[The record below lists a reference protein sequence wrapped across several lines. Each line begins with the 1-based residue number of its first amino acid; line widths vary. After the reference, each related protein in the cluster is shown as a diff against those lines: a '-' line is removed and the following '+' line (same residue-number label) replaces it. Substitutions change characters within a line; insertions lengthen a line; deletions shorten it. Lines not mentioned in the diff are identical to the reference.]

1 MIDKNKDNNTLKTNL
16 YLEGGDINVLKDA
29 IAFLQKEYHIKK
41 DKLKVLRQELSKTKK
56 SFKTQL
62 DEYQKEIKLTMDK
75 ENDIEQLFSKISK
88 MKKKRAIMIKN
99 GFNNK
104 FYLYLLEISTNKKKE
119 KILQYY
125 FSLIFLENK
134 QENRSVKE
142 LIEILRDK
150 DEIKNLLSYSYK
162 IYCDLRAEDEK
173 KYYDLK
179 NKFNSYI
186 LELKELDMEY
196 PFYELFE
203 SIKIIFDIIEYEKD
217 IKENN
222 NMLNK
227 LIEKKNSKFL
237 EIKSIELKIRNYYKN
252 IKKVHSHIKII
263 HSFYE
268 NLKGQNTTIDQQ
280 SLKELIDNIEE
291 YKKLNFDYNRTNS
304 NFDAITSLTF
314 GTYYTQSEDSSIKSS
329 NLGSKNGANILNN
342 KLTKLNNENSIK
354 DSSLNNMYDS
364 LNSGFNNHN
373 INENFKNN
381 NVVVTINEKNINK
394 FNNNKNVRNP
404 KINQNINN
412 KNKKEIQ
419 SSILSKENYRNLPK
433 GNNSGN
439 IENKIM
445 NKNNNNY
452 VEINYKN
459 KKENLSIIKTNK
471 NKNESQKHN
480 NKKKC
485 YSDCFKNMEKIFKN
499 NDDNKGNSH
508 YTENKAEEEED
519 TENKKTDNNF
529 SNLHML
535 GSKINQLKYRE
546 PDESVEMTMPKES
559 ANNNYNIVNTEY
571 NLNDSSVCEEMVS
584 FNYGIANNLARNTT
598 NDYINKIGTQN
609 NVIYSKEL
617 YKNKYFMR
625 RNHIFDKLKIEK
637 SVDSSNCCMSCT

>member
-1 MIDKNKDNNTLKTNL
+1 MIDKSQNNNNL

-41 DKLKVLRQELSKTKK
+41 DKLKILRQELSKTKK
-56 SFKTQL
+56 SFKNQL
-62 DEYQKEIKLTMDK
+62 EEYQKEIKLTMDK

-88 MKKKRAIMIKN
+88 KKKKRAIMIKN

-104 FYLYLLEISTNKKKE
+104 FYSYLLEISTNKKKE

-179 NKFNSYI
+179 NKFDSYI
-186 LELKELDMEY
+186 LELKELDMEF

-203 SIKIIFDIIEYEKD
+203 SIKIIFEIIEYEKD

-237 EIKSIELKIRNYYKN
+237 EIKSIEMKIRNYYKN

-263 HSFYE
+263 HSFYD
-268 NLKGQNTTIDQQ
+268 NLKGQNSNIDQQ

-329 NLGSKNGANILNN
+329 NLGSKNGANIINN
-342 KLTKLNNENSIK
+342 KLTKLNKENSIK
-354 DSSLNNMYDS
+354 DSSINNNMYDS
-364 LNSGFNNHN
+364 LNSGFNSHN
-373 INENFKNN
+373 LNDNFKSNN
-381 NVVVTINEKNINK
+381 IVITINEKDINK
-394 FNNNKNVRNP
+394 FNKTVKNQ
-404 KINQNINN
+404 KINQKINN
-412 KNKKEIQ
+412 KNKTENR
-419 SSILSKENYRNLPK
+419 SSIYTKENYKNLTK
-433 GNNSGN
+433 GNSNGN
-439 IENKIM
+439 IDNKNSNKI
-445 NKNNNNY
+445 NNNNF

-459 KKENLSIIKTNK
+459 KKENLSKIKTNK
-471 NKNESQKHN
+471 NKFEIKIDNS
-480 NKKKC
+480 KKN
-485 YSDCFKNMEKIFKN
+485 YISDCLINKEESPKN

-508 YTENKAEEEED
+508 NSKIKTEEEED
-519 TENKKTDNNF
+519 ADNKKTNNNF

-559 ANNNYNIVNTEY
+559 TNNNYNIVNTEY
-571 NLNDSSVCEEMVS
+571 SLNDSSVCEEMVS
-584 FNYGIANNLARNTT
+584 CNYGNANSLARNTT
-598 NDYINKIGTQN
+598 NDYINKIGSKN
-609 NVIYSKEL
+609 NVVFSKEL

-637 SVDSSNCCMSCT
+637 SVDSSTCCMSCT

>member
-1 MIDKNKDNNTLKTNL
+1 MIDKNQNNNNL
-16 YLEGGDINVLKDA
+16 YLEGGDINILKDA

-41 DKLKVLRQELSKTKK
+41 DKLKILREELSKTKK
-56 SFKTQL
+56 SFKNQL
-62 DEYQKEIKLTMDK
+62 DEYQKEIKLTIDK
-75 ENDIEQLFSKISK
+75 ENDIEQLLSKISK
-88 MKKKRAIMIKN
+88 KKKKRAIMIKN

-162 IYCDLRAEDEK
+162 IYCDLRVEDEK
-173 KYYDLK
+173 RYYDLK
-179 NKFNSYI
+179 NKFDSYI

-203 SIKIIFDIIEYEKD
+203 SIKIIFEIIEYEKE

-263 HSFYE
+263 HSFYD

-329 NLGSKNGANILNN
+329 NLGSKNGANLNN

-354 DSSLNNMYDS
+354 DCSINNNIYDS
-364 LNSGFNNHN
+364 LNSGFNSYNL
-373 INENFKNN
+373 NEKVKNN
-381 NVVVTINEKNINK
+381 NIVITINEKNVNKINK
-394 FNNNKNVRNP
+394 TVKNP
-404 KINQNINN
+404 KINQKINY
-412 KNKKEIQ
+412 KNKKENK
-419 SSILSKENYRNLPK
+419 SSIYNIENYKNLPK
-433 GNNSGN
+433 GNNNNGN

-445 NKNNNNY
+445 NKINNNNF
-452 VEINYKN
+452 VEISYKN
-459 KKENLSIIKTNK
+459 KKENLSKLKTNK
-471 NKNESQKHN
+471 NKFEIKKDNSKKNYISDCLN
-480 NKKKC
+480 NKEDN
-485 YSDCFKNMEKIFKN
+485 SKN
-499 NDDNKGNSH
+499 NEDNNGNSH
-508 YTENKAEEEED
+508 NKENKTEEEED

-559 ANNNYNIVNTEY
+559 TNNNYNIISTEY
-571 NLNDSSVCEEMVS
+571 NLNESSVCEEMNS
-584 FNYGIANNLARNTT
+584 FNYGIANSLARNTT
-598 NDYINKIGTQN
+598 NDYINKIGSKN
-609 NVIYSKEL
+609 NVVFSKEL

-637 SVDSSNCCMSCT
+637 SVDSSTCCMSCT

>member
-1 MIDKNKDNNTLKTNL
+1 MIDKNQNNNNL

-41 DKLKVLRQELSKTKK
+41 DKLKILREELSKTKK
-56 SFKTQL
+56 SFKNQL

-88 MKKKRAIMIKN
+88 KKKKRAIMIKN

-173 KYYDLK
+173 RYYDLK
-179 NKFNSYI
+179 NKFDSYI

-203 SIKIIFDIIEYEKD
+203 SIKIIFEIIEYEKD

-222 NMLNK
+222 NMFNK

-237 EIKSIELKIRNYYKN
+237 EIKSIEMKIRNYYKN

-263 HSFYE
+263 HSFYD

-342 KLTKLNNENSIK
+342 KLTKLNKENSIK
-354 DSSLNNMYDS
+354 DSSINNNMYDS

-373 INENFKNN
+373 LNDNFKNN
-381 NVVVTINEKNINK
+381 NIVITINENINK
-394 FNNNKNVRNP
+394 LNKTFKNP
-404 KINQNINN
+404 KINQKINH
-412 KNKKEIQ
+412 KNKTENK
-419 SSILSKENYRNLPK
+419 SSIYTKENYKNLTK
-433 GNNSGN
+433 GNSNGN
-439 IENKIM
+439 IDNKNINKI
-445 NKNNNNY
+445 NNNNF

-459 KKENLSIIKTNK
+459 KKENLSKIKTNK
-471 NKNESQKHN
+471 NKFEI
-480 NKKKC
+480 KKDNSKKN
-485 YSDCFKNMEKIFKN
+485 YISDCLINKEESPKN

-508 YTENKAEEEED
+508 NTKIKTEEEED
-519 TENKKTDNNF
+519 EDNKKTNNNF

-559 ANNNYNIVNTEY
+559 TNNNYNIVNTEY
-571 NLNDSSVCEEMVS
+571 SLNDSSVCEEMVS
-584 FNYGIANNLARNTT
+584 CNYGNANSLARNTT
-598 NDYINKIGTQN
+598 NDYINKIGSKN
-609 NVIYSKEL
+609 NVVFSKEL

-637 SVDSSNCCMSCT
+637 SVDSSTCCMSCT

>member
-1 MIDKNKDNNTLKTNL
+1 
-16 YLEGGDINVLKDA
+16 
-29 IAFLQKEYHIKK
+29 
-41 DKLKVLRQELSKTKK
+41 
-56 SFKTQL
+56 
-62 DEYQKEIKLTMDK
+62 
-75 ENDIEQLFSKISK
+75 
-88 MKKKRAIMIKN
+88 MIKN

-173 KYYDLK
+173 RYYDLK
-179 NKFNSYI
+179 NKFDSYI

-203 SIKIIFDIIEYEKD
+203 SIKIIFEIIEYEKD

-237 EIKSIELKIRNYYKN
+237 EIKSIEMKIRNYYKN

-263 HSFYE
+263 HSFYD

-329 NLGSKNGANILNN
+329 NFGSKNGVNILNN
-342 KLTKLNNENSIK
+342 KLNKINNENSNK
-354 DSSLNNMYDS
+354 DSSINNNMYDS
-364 LNSGFNNHN
+364 LNSGFNCYNL
-373 INENFKNN
+373 NENFKSNN
-381 NVVVTINEKNINK
+381 AVITINEKNINK
-394 FNNNKNVRNP
+394 FNKTVKNQ
-404 KINQNINN
+404 KINQKINN
-412 KNKKEIQ
+412 KNKKDNKN
-419 SSILSKENYRNLPK
+419 SLLTKENYKNLPK
-433 GNNSGN
+433 GNNNGN
-439 IENKIM
+439 IENKII
-445 NKNNNNY
+445 NKINNNNF
-452 VEINYKN
+452 VEINYKT
-459 KKENLSIIKTNK
+459 KKENLSKIKANK
-471 NKNESQKHN
+471 NKVEIKNDNS
-480 NKKKC
+480 KKN
-485 YSDCFKNMEKIFKN
+485 YISDCLKNKVETFKN

-508 YTENKAEEEED
+508 NSENKAEEEED
-519 TENKKTDNNF
+519 IEYKKTDNNF

-559 ANNNYNIVNTEY
+559 TNNNYNIINTEY

-584 FNYGIANNLARNTT
+584 FNANSLARNTT
-598 NDYINKIGTQN
+598 NDYINKIGTKN
-609 NVIYSKEL
+609 NVVFSKEL

-637 SVDSSNCCMSCT
+637 SVDSSTCCMSCT

>member
-1 MIDKNKDNNTLKTNL
+1 MIDKNQNNNNL
-16 YLEGGDINVLKDA
+16 YLEGGDINILKDA

-41 DKLKVLRQELSKTKK
+41 DKLKILREELSKTKK
-56 SFKTQL
+56 SFKNQL

-75 ENDIEQLFSKISK
+75 ENDIEQLLSKISK
-88 MKKKRAIMIKN
+88 KKKKRAIMIKN

-162 IYCDLRAEDEK
+162 IYCDLRVEDEK
-173 KYYDLK
+173 RYYDLK
-179 NKFNSYI
+179 NKFDSYI

-203 SIKIIFDIIEYEKD
+203 SIKIIFEIIEYEKE

-263 HSFYE
+263 HSFYD

-329 NLGSKNGANILNN
+329 NLGSKNGANLNN

-354 DSSLNNMYDS
+354 DCSINNNIYDS
-364 LNSGFNNHN
+364 LNSGFNSYNL
-373 INENFKNN
+373 NENVKNN
-381 NVVVTINEKNINK
+381 NIVITINEKNVNKINK
-394 FNNNKNVRNP
+394 TVKNP
-404 KINQNINN
+404 KINQKINY
-412 KNKKEIQ
+412 KNKKENK
-419 SSILSKENYRNLPK
+419 SSIYNIENYKNLPK
-433 GNNSGN
+433 GNNNNGN

-445 NKNNNNY
+445 NKINNNNF
-452 VEINYKN
+452 VEISYKN
-459 KKENLSIIKTNK
+459 KKENLSKLKTNK
-471 NKNESQKHN
+471 NKFEIKKDNSKNNYISDCLN
-480 NKKKC
+480 NKEDN
-485 YSDCFKNMEKIFKN
+485 SKN
-499 NDDNKGNSH
+499 NEDNNGNSH
-508 YTENKAEEEED
+508 NKENKTEEEED

-559 ANNNYNIVNTEY
+559 TNNNYNIISTEY
-571 NLNDSSVCEEMVS
+571 NLNESSVCEEMNS
-584 FNYGIANNLARNTT
+584 FNYGIANSLARNTT
-598 NDYINKIGTQN
+598 NDYINKIGSKN
-609 NVIYSKEL
+609 NVVFSKEL

-637 SVDSSNCCMSCT
+637 SVDSSTCCMSCT

>member
-1 MIDKNKDNNTLKTNL
+1 MIDKNQNNNNL
-16 YLEGGDINVLKDA
+16 YLEGGDINILKDA

-41 DKLKVLRQELSKTKK
+41 DKLKILREELSKTKK
-56 SFKTQL
+56 SFKNQL
-62 DEYQKEIKLTMDK
+62 DEYQKEIKLTIDK
-75 ENDIEQLFSKISK
+75 ENDIEQLLSKISK
-88 MKKKRAIMIKN
+88 KKKKRAIMIKN

-162 IYCDLRAEDEK
+162 IYCDLRVEDEK
-173 KYYDLK
+173 RYYDLK
-179 NKFNSYI
+179 NKFDSYI

-203 SIKIIFDIIEYEKD
+203 SIKIIFEIIEYEKE

-263 HSFYE
+263 HSFYD

-329 NLGSKNGANILNN
+329 NLGSKNGANLNN

-354 DSSLNNMYDS
+354 DCSINNNIYDS
-364 LNSGFNNHN
+364 LNSGFNSYNL
-373 INENFKNN
+373 NEKVKNN
-381 NVVVTINEKNINK
+381 NIVITINEKNVNKINK
-394 FNNNKNVRNP
+394 TVKNP
-404 KINQNINN
+404 KINQKFNY
-412 KNKKEIQ
+412 KNKKENK
-419 SSILSKENYRNLPK
+419 SSIYNIENYKNLPK
-433 GNNSGN
+433 GNNNNGN

-445 NKNNNNY
+445 NKINNNNF
-452 VEINYKN
+452 VEISYKN
-459 KKENLSIIKTNK
+459 KKENLSKLKTNK
-471 NKNESQKHN
+471 NKFEIKKDNSKKNYISDCLN
-480 NKKKC
+480 NKEDN
-485 YSDCFKNMEKIFKN
+485 SKN
-499 NDDNKGNSH
+499 NEDNNGNSH
-508 YTENKAEEEED
+508 NKENKTEEEED

-559 ANNNYNIVNTEY
+559 TNNNYNIISTEY
-571 NLNDSSVCEEMVS
+571 NLNESSVCEEMNS
-584 FNYGIANNLARNTT
+584 FNYGIANSLARNTT
-598 NDYINKIGTQN
+598 NDYINKIGSKN
-609 NVIYSKEL
+609 NVVFSKEL

-637 SVDSSNCCMSCT
+637 SVDSSTCCMSCT

>member
-1 MIDKNKDNNTLKTNL
+1 MIDKNQTNNNL

-41 DKLKVLRQELSKTKK
+41 DKLKILREELSKTKK
-56 SFKTQL
+56 SFKNQL

-88 MKKKRAIMIKN
+88 KKKKRAIMIKN

-162 IYCDLRAEDEK
+162 IYCDLRVEDEK
-173 KYYDLK
+173 RYYDLK
-179 NKFNSYI
+179 NKFDSYI

-203 SIKIIFDIIEYEKD
+203 SIKIIFEIIEYEKD

-263 HSFYE
+263 HSFYD

-342 KLTKLNNENSIK
+342 KLTKLNKENSIK
-354 DSSLNNMYDS
+354 DSSINNNMYDS
-364 LNSGFNNHN
+364 LNSGFNSHN
-373 INENFKNN
+373 LNDNFKSNNIVITINEN
-381 NVVVTINEKNINK
+381 INK
-394 FNNNKNVRNP
+394 LNKTFKNP
-404 KINQNINN
+404 KINQKINH
-412 KNKKEIQ
+412 KNKTENR
-419 SSILSKENYRNLPK
+419 SSIYTKENYKNLTK
-433 GNNSGN
+433 GNSNGN
-439 IENKIM
+439 IDNKNINKI
-445 NKNNNNY
+445 NNNNF

-459 KKENLSIIKTNK
+459 KKENLSKIKTNK
-471 NKNESQKHN
+471 NKFEI
-480 NKKKC
+480 KKDNSKKN
-485 YSDCFKNMEKIFKN
+485 YISDCLINKEESPKN

-508 YTENKAEEEED
+508 NSKIKTEEEED
-519 TENKKTDNNF
+519 EDNKKTNNNF

-559 ANNNYNIVNTEY
+559 TNNNYNIVNTEY
-571 NLNDSSVCEEMVS
+571 SLNDSSVCEEMVS
-584 FNYGIANNLARNTT
+584 CNYGNANSLARNTT
-598 NDYINKIGTQN
+598 NDYINKIGSKN
-609 NVIYSKEL
+609 NVVFSKEL

-637 SVDSSNCCMSCT
+637 SVDSSTCCMSCT

>member
-1 MIDKNKDNNTLKTNL
+1 MIDKNQNNNNL
-16 YLEGGDINVLKDA
+16 YLEGGDINILKDA

-41 DKLKVLRQELSKTKK
+41 DKLKILREELSKTKK
-56 SFKTQL
+56 SFKNQL

-75 ENDIEQLFSKISK
+75 ENDIEQLLSKISK
-88 MKKKRAIMIKN
+88 KKKKRAIMIKN

-162 IYCDLRAEDEK
+162 IYCDLRVEDEK
-173 KYYDLK
+173 RYYDLK
-179 NKFNSYI
+179 NKFDSYI

-203 SIKIIFDIIEYEKD
+203 SIKIIFEIIEYEKE

-263 HSFYE
+263 HSFYD

-314 GTYYTQSEDSSIKSS
+314 GAYYTQSEDSSIKSS
-329 NLGSKNGANILNN
+329 NLGSKNGANLNN

-354 DSSLNNMYDS
+354 DCSINNNIYDS
-364 LNSGFNNHN
+364 LNSGFNSYNL
-373 INENFKNN
+373 NENVKNN
-381 NVVVTINEKNINK
+381 NIVITINEKNVNKINK
-394 FNNNKNVRNP
+394 TVKNP
-404 KINQNINN
+404 KINQKINY
-412 KNKKEIQ
+412 KNKKENK
-419 SSILSKENYRNLPK
+419 SSIYNIENYKNLPK
-433 GNNSGN
+433 GNNNNGN

-445 NKNNNNY
+445 NKINNNNF
-452 VEINYKN
+452 VEISYKN
-459 KKENLSIIKTNK
+459 KKENLSKLKTNK
-471 NKNESQKHN
+471 NKFEIKKDNSKKNYISDCLN
-480 NKKKC
+480 NKEDN
-485 YSDCFKNMEKIFKN
+485 SKN
-499 NDDNKGNSH
+499 NEDNNGNSH
-508 YTENKAEEEED
+508 NKENKTEEEED

-559 ANNNYNIVNTEY
+559 TNNNYNIISTEY
-571 NLNDSSVCEEMVS
+571 NLNESSVCEEMNS
-584 FNYGIANNLARNTT
+584 FNYGIANSLARNTT
-598 NDYINKIGTQN
+598 NDYINKIGSKN
-609 NVIYSKEL
+609 NVVFSKEL

-637 SVDSSNCCMSCT
+637 SVDSSTCCMSCT

>member
-1 MIDKNKDNNTLKTNL
+1 MIDKNQNNNNL
-16 YLEGGDINVLKDA
+16 YLEGGDINILKDA

-41 DKLKVLRQELSKTKK
+41 DKLKILREELSKTKK
-56 SFKTQL
+56 SFKNQL

-75 ENDIEQLFSKISK
+75 ENDIEQLLSKISK
-88 MKKKRAIMIKN
+88 KKKKRAIMIKN

-162 IYCDLRAEDEK
+162 IYCDLRVEDEK
-173 KYYDLK
+173 RYYDLK
-179 NKFNSYI
+179 NKFDSYI

-203 SIKIIFDIIEYEKD
+203 SIKIIFEIIEYEKE

-263 HSFYE
+263 HSFYD

-329 NLGSKNGANILNN
+329 NLGSKNGANLNN

-354 DSSLNNMYDS
+354 DCSINNNIYDS
-364 LNSGFNNHN
+364 LNSGFNSYNL
-373 INENFKNN
+373 NENVKNN
-381 NVVVTINEKNINK
+381 NIVITINEKNVNKINK
-394 FNNNKNVRNP
+394 TVKNP
-404 KINQNINN
+404 KINQKINY
-412 KNKKEIQ
+412 KNKKENK
-419 SSILSKENYRNLPK
+419 SSIYNIENYKNLPK
-433 GNNSGN
+433 GNNNNGN

-445 NKNNNNY
+445 NKINNNNF
-452 VEINYKN
+452 VEISYKN
-459 KKENLSIIKTNK
+459 KKENLSKLKTNK
-471 NKNESQKHN
+471 NKFEIKKDNSKKNYISDCLN
-480 NKKKC
+480 NKEDN
-485 YSDCFKNMEKIFKN
+485 SKN
-499 NDDNKGNSH
+499 NEDNNGNSH
-508 YTENKAEEEED
+508 NKENKTEEEED

-559 ANNNYNIVNTEY
+559 TNNNYNIISTEY
-571 NLNDSSVCEEMVS
+571 NLNESSVCEEMNS
-584 FNYGIANNLARNTT
+584 FNYGIANSLARNTT
-598 NDYINKIGTQN
+598 NDYINKIGSKN
-609 NVIYSKEL
+609 NVVFSKEL

-637 SVDSSNCCMSCT
+637 SVDSSTCCMSCT

>member
-1 MIDKNKDNNTLKTNL
+1 MIDKNQNNNNL
-16 YLEGGDINVLKDA
+16 YLEGGDINILKDA

-41 DKLKVLRQELSKTKK
+41 DKLKILREELSKTKK
-56 SFKTQL
+56 SFKNQL

-75 ENDIEQLFSKISK
+75 ENDIEQLLSKISK
-88 MKKKRAIMIKN
+88 KKKKRAIMIKN

-162 IYCDLRAEDEK
+162 IYCDLRVEDEK
-173 KYYDLK
+173 RYYDLK
-179 NKFNSYI
+179 NKFDSYI

-203 SIKIIFDIIEYEKD
+203 SIKIIFEIIEYEKE

-263 HSFYE
+263 HSFYD

-314 GTYYTQSEDSSIKSS
+314 GAYYTQSEDSSIKSS
-329 NLGSKNGANILNN
+329 NLGSKNGANLNN

-354 DSSLNNMYDS
+354 DCSINNNIYDS
-364 LNSGFNNHN
+364 LNSGFNSYNL
-373 INENFKNN
+373 NENVKNN
-381 NVVVTINEKNINK
+381 NIVITINEKNVNKINK
-394 FNNNKNVRNP
+394 TVKNP
-404 KINQNINN
+404 KINQKINY
-412 KNKKEIQ
+412 KNKKENK
-419 SSILSKENYRNLPK
+419 SSIYKNLPK
-433 GNNSGN
+433 GNNNNGN

-445 NKNNNNY
+445 NKINNNNF
-452 VEINYKN
+452 VEISYKN
-459 KKENLSIIKTNK
+459 KKENLSKLKTNK
-471 NKNESQKHN
+471 NKFEIKKDNSKKNYISDCLN
-480 NKKKC
+480 NKEDN
-485 YSDCFKNMEKIFKN
+485 SKN
-499 NDDNKGNSH
+499 NEDNNGNSH
-508 YTENKAEEEED
+508 NKENKTEEEED

-559 ANNNYNIVNTEY
+559 TNNNYNIISTEY
-571 NLNDSSVCEEMVS
+571 NLNESSVCEEMNS
-584 FNYGIANNLARNTT
+584 FNYGIANSLARNTT
-598 NDYINKIGTQN
+598 NDYINKIGSKN
-609 NVIYSKEL
+609 NVVFSKEL

-637 SVDSSNCCMSCT
+637 SVDSSTCCMSCT